1 MQTRNSKNAQGIDV
15 SRYQGKIDWN
25 KVASDGISFAF
36 LKASQGVSYRD
47 PQFLSNVQGARA
59 AGLAIGA
66 YHFLD
71 AESPAEAIKEA
82 QNLYGAITAAG
93 GPDKFLLSPVLDHE
107 SNPGKLGKT
116 ELTAIAK
123 AFLLEIERLT
133 GRKPILYTSNSFAG
147 NFGAEL
153 AAYRLWVARYST
165 AAPTDVSGWSRWTFW
180 QYSDGSA
187 GGTRP
192 SGSRKVAGIAGA
204 VDLNEYAGTTAELLA
219 QFNPAP
225 PAAEIVPKVV
235 RLADNKLLTIG
246 RIEDGKLVAPVADV
260 LQALGIKVQWDN
272 DTKKLY
278 ISGIQT

>member
-1 MQTRNSKNAQGIDV
+1 MQARNNKNAQGIDV
-15 SRYQGKIDWN
+15 SRYQGTIDWN
-25 KVASDGISFAF
+25 RVASDGISFAF

-47 PQFLSNVQGARA
+47 PQFLANVQGARA

-82 QNLYGAITAAG
+82 QNLYSAITAVG
-93 GPDKFLLSPVLDHE
+93 GPDKFILPPVLDHE
-107 SNPGKLGKT
+107 SNPGKLSKA
-116 ELTAIAK
+116 ELTGVAK

-133 GRKPILYTSNSFAG
+133 GRKPILYTGNSFAG
-147 NFGAEL
+147 NFSAEL
-153 AAYRLWVARYST
+153 AAYPLWVARYST
-165 AAPTDVSGWSRWTFW
+165 AAPADVSGWSRWTFW
-180 QYSDGSA
+180 QYSDGKD

-192 SGSRKVAGIAGA
+192 SGGRKVAGIAGP
-204 VDLNEYAGTTAELLA
+204 VDLNEYAGTPAELLA
-219 QFNPAP
+219 QFHPAP

-235 RLADNKLLTIG
+235 RLADNKLLAIG

-272 DTKKLY
+272 ATKKLY
-278 ISGIQT
+278 V

>member
-1 MQTRNSKNAQGIDV
+1 MQARNSKNAQGIDV

-47 PQFLSNVQGARA
+47 PQFLANVQGARA

-93 GPDKFLLSPVLDHE
+93 GPDKFLLPPVLDHE
-107 SNPGKLGKT
+107 SNPGKLGKA
-116 ELTAIAK
+116 ELTAVAK

-133 GRKPILYTSNSFAG
+133 GRKPILYTGNSFAG
-147 NFGAEL
+147 NFSAEL
-153 AAYRLWVARYST
+153 AVYPLWVARYST
-165 AAPTDVSGWSRWTFW
+165 AAPADAAGWSRWTFW
-180 QYSDGSA
+180 QYSDGKD
-187 GGTRP
+187 GGARP
-192 SGSRKVAGIAGA
+192 GGSRKVAGIAGP
-204 VDLNEYAGTTAELLA
+204 VDLNEYAGTTVELLA

-225 PAAEIVPKVV
+225 SAAEIVPKVV
-235 RLADNKLLTIG
+235 RLADNKLLAIG
-246 RIEDGKLVAPVADV
+246 RIEDGKFVAPVADV
-260 LQALGIKVQWDN
+260 LQALGLSVKWDN

-278 ISGIQT
+278 V